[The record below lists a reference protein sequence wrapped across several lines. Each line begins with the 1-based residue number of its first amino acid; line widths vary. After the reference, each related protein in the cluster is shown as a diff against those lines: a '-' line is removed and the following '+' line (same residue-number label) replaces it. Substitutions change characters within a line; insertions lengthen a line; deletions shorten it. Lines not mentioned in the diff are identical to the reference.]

1 MKKVLWTDDNGI
13 KHVSMIRDNDLD
25 ENAKMGIPCDPPKEI
40 LQLGD
45 EVMKDIWNTLVENG
59 ILSYNDVQRS
69 QYGVSSAIQ
78 AALKN
83 RIIML
88 YKLHY
93 KAGGK

>member
-1 MKKVLWTDDNGI
+1 MKKVLWTDERGYN
-13 KHVSMIRDNDLD
+13 HVSMIRDNDLD
-25 ENAKMGIPCDPPKEI
+25 EKASMGIPCDPPKEI
-40 LQLGD
+40 LSLGD
-45 EVMKDIWNTLVENG
+45 EVMKEIWNTLVKNG

-69 QYGVSSAIQ
+69 QYGVSNAIL

-88 YKLHY
+88 YKNNY